1 MAGKVKG
8 KNRKVQREK
17 IKRAAGE
24 TPAALSTFCR
34 KAA

>member
-8 KNRKVQREK
+8 KKRKVQREK

-24 TPAALSTFCR
+24 ILLPFQLLP
-34 KAA
+34 